1 MRRPRY
7 ETPLLGPAKWIGTA
21 AGVSGAVLIALNM
34 DVVVYGFSLFLLSLV
49 LWAWVG
55 WIHREALPG
64 FGADAFQPGAAGLH
78 ARPREIFDFQEP
90 VRILHRQHRHPVA
103 QM

>member
-78 ARPREIFDFQEP
+78 ARPREFF
-90 VRILHRQHRHPVA
+90 
-103 QM
+103 